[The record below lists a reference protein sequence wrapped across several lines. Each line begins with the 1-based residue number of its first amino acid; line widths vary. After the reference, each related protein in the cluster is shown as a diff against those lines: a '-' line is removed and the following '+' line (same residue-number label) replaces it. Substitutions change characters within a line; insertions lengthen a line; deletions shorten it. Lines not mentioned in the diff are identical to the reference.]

1 MALIIYD
8 KMKKTTSKSKQEKY
22 SVFQKPT
29 VIIQEYFVPQIHDL
43 EAFGFALEG
52 RGLGFVCLF
61 FNIAY
66 LSRIKLDLKC
76 HH

>member
-8 KMKKTTSKSKQEKY
+8 KIKKTTPKSKQEKY
-22 SVFQKPT
+22 SVFKKTT
-29 VIIQEYFVPQIHDL
+29 VIIQDYFVQQIHDL

-52 RGLGFVCLF
+52 REVGFVCLF
-61 FNIAY
+61 FNIAN

-76 HH
+76 HN